1 MKNRKKV
8 IIIGGGLGGLATAIN
23 LSKSEFEITIIEK
36 NSNLGGKMNI
46 FKKDGFTFDT
56 GPSLITLPHIFEN
69 LFQEVDENIYDHLK
83 FIKLNPLFL
92 YMFEKEKIRYSSNL
106 NDLEKIF
113 NYHNNEIDKFYPFLL
128 QNEDIPYP

>member
-69 LFQEVDENIYDHLK
+69 LFQEVDENIYDHQLK
-83 FIKLNPLFL
+83 DCK
-92 YMFEKEKIRYSSNL
+92 FELSINFTDKEVF
-106 NDLEKIF
+106 F
-113 NYHNNEIDKFYPFLL
+113 NYLSN
-128 QNEDIPYP
+128 